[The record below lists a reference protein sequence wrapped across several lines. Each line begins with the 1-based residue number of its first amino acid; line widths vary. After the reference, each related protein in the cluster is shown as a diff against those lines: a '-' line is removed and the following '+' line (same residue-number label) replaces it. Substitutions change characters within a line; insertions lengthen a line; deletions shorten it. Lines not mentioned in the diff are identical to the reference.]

1 MIVKIVTAELLY
13 KGDNASK
20 YLVTVQTKEGKPYAV
35 YTWSKAIGEGVGK
48 EFDVQSEKR
57 KDKFTNK
64 DQNFIKQVGA
74 GSGGNG
80 AWRKSADNSVATA
93 LNCACM
99 IHAAQIRQGIKYSP
113 DVLVMADNFL
123 TWMKAKE

>member
-1 MIVKIVTAELLY
+1 MKVTVVAAQERW
-13 KGDNASK
+13 KGDKATL
-20 YLVTVQTKEGKPYAV
+20 YDVTVQADGKMYIV
-35 YTWSKAIGEGVGK
+35 KTWSKAIGTGIGK
-48 EFDVQSEKR
+48 EFDVVSEKR
-57 KDKFTNK
+57 KNK
-64 DQNFIKQVGA
+64 QGQDESFIKQVGA

-80 AWRKSADNSVATA
+80 AWRKSADNSLATA

-113 DVLVMADNFL
+113 GDVLIMADNFL